1 MSYCLD
7 GEDSLHL
14 LMRYATVT
22 KQRENFT
29 VFTHNDCR
37 TSNKDPWT
45 FLLSI
50 AQKNI

>member
-29 VFTHNDCR
+29 AFTHNDCR
-37 TSNKDPWT
+37 TSNKDLMD
-45 FLLSI
+45 FLI
-50 AQKNI
+50 VYCPENI